1 MKTIKNKFFAPVLFL
16 LLAFGLPV
24 FVYSQ
29 VRDPDPSIVAKTK
42 GFQEFKLKSSLMKRE
57 MPYRVIL
64 PTTYEANKTEKFPV
78 VYLLHGLTGHYDNWT
93 NQSKLVDYA
102 KNYRY
107 IIVTP
112 EGNDGWYSDSQNIPD
127 DKYESYIIQE
137 LIPEIEKKFRA
148 ETTRDAR
155 AIAGLSMGGYG
166 SLKFGVKYPDK
177 FVLAGSFSG
186 ALRAAQMTE
195 EMAAATKWQAL
206 IDSIKNAYGVMDSE
220 GRKQNDLFKLVTAKS
235 ETDAKN
241 LPFFYIDCG
250 TEDGLVQSN
259 REFVKLLAD
268 KKIAHEFRELPGIHD
283 WKFWDSQ
290 VQEFLRVSEKFIKSA
305 KAKSM

>member
-1 MKTIKNKFFAPVLFL
+1 MKIIKPKFFAPVLFL
-16 LLAFGLPV
+16 LFALSFSV
-24 FVYSQ
+24 
-29 VRDPDPSIVAKTK
+29 SIDAQTSAAK
-42 GFQEFKLKSSLMKRE
+42 GFQELKLKSSLMKRE

-64 PTTYEANKTEKFPV
+64 PANYEANKTEKFPV
-78 VYLLHGLTGHYDNWT
+78 VYLLHGLTGHFDNWT
-93 NQSKLVDYA
+93 DRTKLVEYA

-112 EGNDGWYSDSQNIPD
+112 EGDNGWYSDSQNIPD

-148 ETTRDAR
+148 ETTRDSR
-155 AIAGLSMGGYG
+155 AVAGLSMGGYG
-166 SLKFGVKYPDK
+166 SLKFGVKYPGK
-177 FVLAGSFSG
+177 FVLVGSFSG

-206 IDSIKNAYGVMDSE
+206 IDSIKNVYGANDSE
-220 GRKQNDLFKLVTAKS
+220 VRKQNDLFKLVTAKT

-241 LPFFYIDCG
+241 LPFMYIDCG

-268 KKIAHEFRELPGIHD
+268 KKIPHEFRELPGIHD

-305 KAKSM
+305 KAKTN